1 MHNDDAPALEQLT
14 RYESLRFLATVPI
27 GRIIF
32 TRRALPAVELVHFAL
47 DHGDI
52 VIGANPDDTLA
63 ADIRDA
69 VVAFEA
75 DSLDVTHRAGWSVAI
90 IGRSRVVTD
99 PGEID
104 RLQKIGLR
112 SWGPGKAAHFIRIS
126 PELLTG
132 RRLRTDGEGN
142 DREDVA
148 VRLVSA

>member
-1 MHNDDAPALEQLT
+1 MHNDDVPALEQLT

-47 DHGDI
+47 DNGDI
-52 VIGANPDDTLA
+52 VIRANPGDTLA

-75 DSLDVTHRAGWSVAI
+75 DSLDVAHQAGWSVAI

-112 SWGPGKAAHFIRIS
+112 SWGAGEAAHFIRIS
-126 PELLTG
+126 PGLLTG
-132 RRLRTDGEGN
+132 RRLRADGQGN

>member
-1 MHNDDAPALEQLT
+1 MHIDDAPALEQLT

-27 GRIIF
+27 GRVIF

-47 DHGDI
+47 DNGDI
-52 VIGANPDDTLA
+52 VIRADPGDALA
-63 ADIRDA
+63 TDIRDA

-75 DSLDVTHRAGWSVAI
+75 DSLDVAHQAGWSVAI

-104 RLQKIGLR
+104 RLQEIGLR
-112 SWGPGKAAHFIRIS
+112 SWGAGEAAHFIRIS

-132 RRLRTDGEGN
+132 RRLLADGQGN

-148 VRLVSA
+148 VRLISA

>member
-1 MHNDDAPALEQLT
+1 MHTDDAPALEQLP
-14 RYESLRFLATVPI
+14 RYESLRLLATVPI
-27 GRIIF
+27 GRVIF

-47 DHGDI
+47 DNGDI
-52 VIGANPDDTLA
+52 IIRADPGDALA
-63 ADIRDA
+63 TDIRDA

-75 DSLDVTHRAGWSVAI
+75 DSLDVAHRAGWSVAI

-104 RLQKIGLR
+104 RLQEIGLR
-112 SWGPGKAAHFIRIS
+112 SWGAGEAAHFIRIS

-132 RRLRTDGEGN
+132 RRLLANGQGN

-148 VRLVSA
+148 VRLISA

>member
-1 MHNDDAPALEQLT
+1 MYTDDVPALERLT

-32 TRRALPAVELVHFAL
+32 TRRALPAVELIHFAL
-47 DHGDI
+47 DNGDI
-52 VIGANPDDTLA
+52 VIRATPGDALA

-75 DSLDVTHRAGWSVAI
+75 DSLDVAHQAGWSVAI

-99 PGEID
+99 PGDID
-104 RLQKIGLR
+104 RLRTIGLR
-112 SWGPGKAAHFIRIS
+112 SWGAGEAAQFIRIS
-126 PELLTG
+126 PELLNG
-132 RRLRTDGEGN
+132 RRLRAHGQGN

-148 VRLVSA
+148 VRPISA